1 MVLNID
7 REKSPV
13 TYNLLLQPTVI
24 YVKSLQYPKGYK
36 CAAIFI
42 LEPNVKCTLEPKSL
56 QTYIFCIF

>member
-24 YVKSLQYPKGYK
+24 YVKSLQYQKVT
-36 CAAIFI
+36 
-42 LEPNVKCTLEPKSL
+42 NV
-56 QTYIFCIF
+56 QQYIFWNQI